1 MKIDRYVFG
10 SITINGKE
18 YKKDVIIF
26 PDRVFSPWW
35 RENGHDLSLKDL
47 AKVIEF
53 KPNLVI
59 IGTGAQGIMKTP
71 RETLKELKKYS
82 IETITAKTE
91 EAVKLYNKSIQN
103 NKNVVA
109 CLHLTC

>member
-1 MKIDRYVFG
+1 MKIDKYAFG

-18 YKKDVIIF
+18 YTKDVIIF

-35 RENGHDLSLKDL
+35 REEGHNLSSKDL
-47 AKVIEF
+47 TEVIEF
-53 KPNLVI
+53 KPNLAI

-71 RETLKELKKYS
+71 EKTLQELHKNGIK
-82 IETITAKTE
+82 TITTKTE
-91 EAVKLYNKSIQN
+91 EAVKLYNKKIQN
-103 NKNVVA
+103 NENVVA